1 GGSRMSLI
9 DENILPET
17 IGSLTNARS
26 LTGRLYGDWMVPYRN
41 IGALLTERVELTPD
55 KEWLA
60 FYDETG
66 LRARYT
72 YCEFA
77 DRARRVAS
85 LMAGPLGLQAGDRV
99 ATMMTNDARTVLV
112 YFGAWL
118 IGATIVPINCSE
130 DDD

>member
-1 GGSRMSLI
+1 MMGLM

-17 IGSLTNARS
+17 IGNAANARS
-26 LTGRLYGDWMVPYRN
+26 LTRRPYGDWMVPYRN
-41 IGALLTERVELTPD
+41 IGALLAERVEQTPD

-72 YCEFA
+72 YGEFA

-85 LMAGPLGLQAGDRV
+85 LMAGPLGRQAGDRA
-99 ATMMTNDARTVLV
+99 ATMMTN
-112 YFGAWL
+112 
-118 IGATIVPINCSE
+118 
-130 DDD
+130 